1 MVFSISITKTH
12 VQIEQRRDN
21 MKLDA
26 LHVFLLVAD
35 YEHITRAAE
44 ELMLTQPAVTRTIHS
59 LEQEAG
65 LPLFERQGRR
75 IALTQAGRIMQTYV
89 RRIIALERELEESLA
104 DLRDVEA
111 GEVIIS
117 ASKTTGA
124 YLLPPAIARF
134 RTLHPHIALQLTI
147 HNSYGVTEQ
156 VLSWRAD
163 IGLVEGDI
171 STLPPELAV
180 EVIATDELV
189 LVIGPTHRWRGMQAV
204 TPEMLGAN
212 ELVLREQGSGTRE
225 VIERAL
231 QQQGVQVSPLLTAPE
246 NETIKQLV
254 MQGMGAA
261 ILPALVVQREV
272 MALDLLR
279 IPIVGLDL
287 HREFSLV
294 RRADKQLSR
303 AADSFCATLR
313 RFIE

>member
-1 MVFSISITKTH
+1 M
-12 VQIEQRRDN
+12 R
-21 MKLDA
+21 LDA

-75 IALTQAGRIMQTYV
+75 IALTEAGRVMQTYV

-124 YLLPPAIARF
+124 YLLPPAIAQF
-134 RTLHPHIALQLTI
+134 RTLHPHIALQLTM
-147 HNSYGVTEQ
+147 HNSHGVTEQ

-171 STLPPELAV
+171 SALPPELAV

-189 LVIGPTHRWRGMQAV
+189 LVIGPTHRWRGLQAV

-254 MQGMGAA
+254 MHGMGAA

-279 IPIVGLDL
+279 VPIVNLDL

-303 AADSFCATLR
+303 AADSFCSVLR
-313 RFIE
+313 RSIE